1 MTHRTALVALGLA
14 ALYGC
19 AHADCAP
26 VIDAYAKAQATGRFA
41 MYDVASLQAAPKGA
55 PFHVEVGGASYTNFG
70 DRWQK
75 GASGDAGSEGAA
87 LKSREQK
94 GTARCEP
101 LGERNVGRDAAVG
114 YRIRNNAKGDAPDP
128 TAIHMWISRATGLP
142 LYHGLGDDGGLR
154 WVYGPEVVAPPG
166 AK

>member
-1 MTHRTALVALGLA
+1 MAASLA
-14 ALYGC
+14 ACGGESSS
-19 AHADCAP
+19 
-26 VIDAYAKAQATGRFA
+26 DANQG
-41 MYDVASLQAAPKGA
+41 
-55 PFHVEVGGASYTNFG
+55 
-70 DRWQK
+70 
-75 GASGDAGSEGAA
+75 SGTYRVKVTDAGSEGAA
-87 LKSREQK
+87 LKSCEQK

-166 AK
+166 SEEPASRG